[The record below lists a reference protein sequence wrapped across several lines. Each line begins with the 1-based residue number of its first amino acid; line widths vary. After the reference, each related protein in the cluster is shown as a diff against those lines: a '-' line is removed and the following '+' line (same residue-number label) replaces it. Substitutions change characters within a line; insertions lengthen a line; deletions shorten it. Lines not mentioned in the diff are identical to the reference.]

1 MQAKVIRFEAKG
13 QAVLADFEL
22 RAPGPGE
29 VLIENDFSA
38 VSAGTERANLV
49 GLPNTSTA
57 SGFPFIPG
65 YSAVGRIIE
74 VGDGVEGL
82 QLGDLVVNNWTG
94 HRSHALKKAAGLVKV
109 IPGVE
114 PLEASFAVIAS
125 FPFLGVRKLRIEIG
139 ESVMVAGLGIL
150 GVFAAQIA
158 CLSGGQPVLAADFDP
173 KRRELASRLGVDL
186 ALSPDDPDFK
196 QKILDITDGK
206 GVNAVVEV
214 TGAAAALQQALEY
227 IAFGGRVSL
236 LGCTRVSDAQI
247 DYYKYVHR
255 RGITIV
261 GSHTHTRP
269 VVESAPGQWTEQ
281 DDYRV
286 FMKLVAAKKLQVLP
300 VISEVVS
307 PVEAPA
313 VYARLAEDS
322 QPPLGIAFDWR
333 ALR

>member
-1 MQAKVIRFEAKG
+1 MQAKVIRFESKG

-29 VLIENDFSA
+29 VLIENEFSA
-38 VSAGTERANLV
+38 VSAGTERANLL
-49 GLPNTSTA
+49 GLPNTCTTD
-57 SGFPFIPG
+57 GFPFIPG
-65 YSAVGRIIE
+65 YSAVGRVAA

-82 QLGDLVVNNWTG
+82 QLGDLVVNNWSG
-94 HRSHALKKAAGLVKV
+94 HRSHAVKKASGLVKV
-109 IPGVE
+109 AAGVQ

-125 FPFLGVRKLRIEIG
+125 FAFLGVRKLRVEIG

-150 GVFAAQIA
+150 GVFAVQIA
-158 CLSGGQPVLAADFDP
+158 GRCGGQPVLAADFDP

-196 QKILDITDGK
+196 QKVMAVTDGK

-236 LGCTRVSDAQI
+236 LGCTRVSDAPI

-255 RGITIV
+255 RGITMV

-269 VVESAPGQWTEQ
+269 LVESAPGQWTEQ
-281 DDYRV
+281 DDYRT
-286 FMKLVAAKKLQVLP
+286 FMKLVAAKKLHVLP
-300 VISEVVS
+300 VISEIAS
-307 PVEAPA
+307 PAEAPA
-313 VYARLAEDS
+313 VYARLAEAS
-322 QPPLGIAFDWR
+322 QPPLGIVFDWR
-333 ALR
+333 TLR